1 MQMGMLIICLAN
13 PSRSF
18 PMSDLHLPSA
28 ATQSTLSSRASSV
41 VRVRSDDLLRGTREI
56 VIEHR
61 GEEYRLLRTRND
73 RLILNK

>member
-1 MQMGMLIICLAN
+1 
-13 PSRSF
+13 
-18 PMSDLHLPSA
+18 MS
-28 ATQSTLSSRASSV
+28 STLTLRSPSLLAVAVKSASP
-41 VRVRSDDLLRGTREI
+41 RVRSDDLLRGNREL

>member
-1 MQMGMLIICLAN
+1 MYLV
-13 PSRSF
+13 R
-18 PMSDLHLPSA
+18 LPAQTTSSPATAHAA
-28 ATQSTLSSRASSV
+28 ATPRVSSA
-41 VRVRSDDLLRGTREI
+41 DLLRGNREI

>member
-1 MQMGMLIICLAN
+1 
-13 PSRSF
+13 
-18 PMSDLHLPSA
+18 MSDLHLPSNP
-28 ATQSTLSSRASSV
+28 TSSSLSSRASSV

>member
-1 MQMGMLIICLAN
+1 
-13 PSRSF
+13 
-18 PMSDLHLPSA
+18 MSVTHLPSSPA
-28 ATQSTLSSRASSV
+28 ASSTPRPSATP
-41 VRVRSDDLLRGTREI
+41 RVRSDELLRGNREI

>member
-1 MQMGMLIICLAN
+1 M
-13 PSRSF
+13 
-18 PMSDLHLPSA
+18 
-28 ATQSTLSSRASSV
+28 TVV
-41 VRVRSDDLLRGTREI
+41 VRLPAQIPATRAPHNSATVRVNSDELLRGSREI

>member
-1 MQMGMLIICLAN
+1 
-13 PSRSF
+13 
-18 PMSDLHLPSA
+18 MSVLRLPSSPA
-28 ATQSTLSSRASSV
+28 AASTLRTSATP
-41 VRVRSDDLLRGTREI
+41 RVRSDELLRGNREI

>member
-1 MQMGMLIICLAN
+1 MRIATGEIAMPVVRVPIAA
-13 PSRSF
+13 PS
-18 PMSDLHLPSA
+18 PA
-28 ATQSTLSSRASSV
+28 APAPRPRATTV
-41 VRVRSDDLLRGTREI
+41 RRVRSDELLLGNREI

>member
-1 MQMGMLIICLAN
+1 M
-13 PSRSF
+13 P
-18 PMSDLHLPSA
+18 
-28 ATQSTLSSRASSV
+28 V
-41 VRVRSDDLLRGTREI
+41 VRIPTAVPTPACAPAHAPRTTTVRRVRSDELLLGSREI

>member
-1 MQMGMLIICLAN
+1 
-13 PSRSF
+13 
-18 PMSDLHLPSA
+18 MSVLR
-28 ATQSTLSSRASSV
+28 LSSPQPATTPRPATTIP
-41 VRVRSDDLLRGTREI
+41 RVRSDELLRGSREI

>member
-1 MQMGMLIICLAN
+1 
-13 PSRSF
+13 
-18 PMSDLHLPSA
+18 MSALRLPSSPAAPSTPRVA
-28 ATQSTLSSRASSV
+28 ATP
-41 VRVRSDDLLRGTREI
+41 RVRSDELLRGNREI

>member
-1 MQMGMLIICLAN
+1 M
-13 PSRSF
+13 
-18 PMSDLHLPSA
+18 
-28 ATQSTLSSRASSV
+28 TVV
-41 VRVRSDDLLRGTREI
+41 VRLPAQTPAARAPRNPAIVRVNSDELLRGSREI

>member
-1 MQMGMLIICLAN
+1 MYLV
-13 PSRSF
+13 R
-18 PMSDLHLPSA
+18 LPA
-28 ATQSTLSSRASSV
+28 ATTAAPVARAAAV
-41 VRVRSDDLLRGTREI
+41 PRVNSADLLRGNREI

>member
-1 MQMGMLIICLAN
+1 MPNLMPNYPPVI
-13 PSRSF
+13 
-18 PMSDLHLPSA
+18 A
-28 ATQSTLSSRASSV
+28 AESGTSQRATRT
-41 VRVRSDDLLRGTREI
+41 VRVRSDELLQGAREI

>member
-1 MQMGMLIICLAN
+1 
-13 PSRSF
+13 
-18 PMSDLHLPSA
+18 MSDLHLPSNPTPAPYAGRA
-28 ATQSTLSSRASSV
+28 ANV

>member
-1 MQMGMLIICLAN
+1 
-13 PSRSF
+13 
-18 PMSDLHLPSA
+18 MSDLHLPSNP
-28 ATQSTLSSRASSV
+28 TPSPLSSRASSV

>member
-1 MQMGMLIICLAN
+1 
-13 PSRSF
+13 
-18 PMSDLHLPSA
+18 MSVLRLPSSPA
-28 ATQSTLSSRASSV
+28 APSATRSSATL
-41 VRVRSDDLLRGTREI
+41 RVRSDELLRGNREI

>member
-1 MQMGMLIICLAN
+1 M
-13 PSRSF
+13 
-18 PMSDLHLPSA
+18 
-28 ATQSTLSSRASSV
+28 TVV
-41 VRVRSDDLLRGTREI
+41 VRLPAQNIAAGAPRNPAIVRVNSDELLRGSREI

>member
-1 MQMGMLIICLAN
+1 MYLVRMPEQVSSA
-13 PSRSF
+13 PAASARSTNV
-18 PMSDLHLPSA
+18 L
-28 ATQSTLSSRASSV
+28 RIN
-41 VRVRSDDLLRGTREI
+41 SDDLLRGNREI

>member
-1 MQMGMLIICLAN
+1 MYLARLPAPPTS
-13 PSRSF
+13 PSNTARIATV
-18 PMSDLHLPSA
+18 PRVNSA
-28 ATQSTLSSRASSV
+28 
-41 VRVRSDDLLRGTREI
+41 DLLRGNREI

>member
-1 MQMGMLIICLAN
+1 MRIITIPYRTHSLEPATMYLVR
-13 PSRSF
+13 PAAPPVS
-18 PMSDLHLPSA
+18 PSA
-28 ATQSTLSSRASSV
+28 TTRAAAV
-41 VRVRSDDLLRGTREI
+41 PRVNSAELLRGSREI

>member
-1 MQMGMLIICLAN
+1 M
-13 PSRSF
+13 
-18 PMSDLHLPSA
+18 
-28 ATQSTLSSRASSV
+28 TVV
-41 VRVRSDDLLRGTREI
+41 VRLPAQSPAAHHPRPPATLRVNSDELLRGSREI

>member
-1 MQMGMLIICLAN
+1 
-13 PSRSF
+13 
-18 PMSDLHLPSA
+18 MSVLHLPSA
-28 ATQSTLSSRASSV
+28 SNPSSVSSRASSV